1 MDIEQLKSRLRIPAM
16 VSPLFLGSG
25 PDMVVE
31 SCKAGLIG
39 TFPELNQRTV
49 EGFEQWL
56 KEIRQRLDGRDC
68 APFGAQFTPHE
79 TNPRF
84 KPDLEAAIRYELPI
98 VITTI
103 RITREVTDAVHAYGG
118 LVFHDATTIRHAQ
131 KAVEANVDAVIA
143 VTHGAGGHSGSY
155 NPFAFVAE
163 LRTILQDK
171 ALILAGGIS
180 DGRSVAGA
188 IAAGADLV
196 SMGTCFVPTVE
207 CMTSQGHKQMILDSN
222 ITDIIYTDEVSGMGA
237 SFLGQTLKKFTAPE
251 SSGRSLDVMKEI
263 TPKIWRDYWSAG
275 QGVGGSTEILTVRAL
290 AERLEREYTA
300 AIQRAG
306 SIARKHAGNRDTIFG
321 TRADPDRL
329 AS

>member
-1 MDIEQLKSRLRIPAM
+1 MNIEQLKSRLRIPAM

-39 TFPELNQRTV
+39 TFPELNQRTS

-68 APFGAQFTPHE
+68 AAFGAQFTPHE

-84 KPDLEAAIRYELPI
+84 EPDLKAAIKYQLPI

-118 LVFHDATTIRHAQ
+118 LVFHDATTVRHAQ
-131 KAVEANVDAVIA
+131 KAVDANVDAVIA

-155 NPFAFVAE
+155 NPFAFMAE
-163 LRTILQDK
+163 LRSVLQDK
-171 ALILAGGIS
+171 ALILAGGMS
-180 DGRSVAGA
+180 DGHSVAGA

-207 CMTSQGHKQMILDSN
+207 CMTSQGHKQMIVDSN
-222 ITDIIYTDEVSGMGA
+222 ITDIVYTDEVSGMGA
-237 SFLGQTLKKFTAPE
+237 SFLGQTLRKFKASEP
-251 SSGRSLDVMKEI
+251 SDRNLDVMKEI

-290 AERLEREYTA
+290 AERLEREYA
-300 AIQRAG
+300 ASLQRIG
-306 SIARKHAGNRDTIFG
+306 SIARQHARNRNKIFG
-321 TRADPDRL
+321 VRAELERL
-329 AS
+329 AC